1 MQMTV
6 AGIEPS
12 PANPDWPRY
21 SSSPFPAY
29 RFVPGKSPHPR
40 RHPDGHSYGQFEPK
54 SETLHPDAWSESE
67 AYRFGIDLY
76 NFAYWWECHEV
87 FEGFWHA
94 VGPKTEQG
102 QYFQA
107 LIHLAAGNLKCYM
120 KNDIAARSLLRKS
133 LRRFAELP
141 DYYMGI
147 DLAELRNR
155 LGKAPTPDLSDTV
168 LLTLQCASNRS
179 PRT

>member
-1 MQMTV
+1 MTV
-6 AGIEPS
+6 AVIEPS

-29 RFVPGKSPHPR
+29 RFVPGNSPHPR
-40 RHPDGHSYGQFEPK
+40 RHPQGHSFGYPVPRLPPCRPEEWSQ
-54 SETLHPDAWSESE
+54 SED
-67 AYRFGIDLY
+67 YRFGIDLY

-87 FEGFWHA
+87 FEGFWQA

-120 KNDIAARSLLRKS
+120 KNDIAARSLLGKS

-141 DYYMGI
+141 DDYMGI

-168 LLTLQCASNRS
+168 LLTLKRAGTCS